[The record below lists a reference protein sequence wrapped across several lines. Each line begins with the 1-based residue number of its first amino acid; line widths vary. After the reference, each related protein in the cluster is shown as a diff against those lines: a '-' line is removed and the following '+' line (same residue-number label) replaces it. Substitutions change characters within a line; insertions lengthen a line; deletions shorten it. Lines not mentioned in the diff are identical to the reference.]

1 MFNQNPSSNG
11 TAGAGSQQD
20 DFFSFLNPANWNK
33 FGAQPAQDNVYGHSQ
48 QQQHMY
54 GQSQNDQHN
63 VSQYQQHETATFGQ
77 NHGANASSGAMDWTS
92 TSTDFD
98 SSFAQGGM
106 EASGMSQENVR
117 LDNMGSFQSSNTANA
132 GSGGRG
138 VGRLV
143 AQFENKEFNPPL
155 PPRPGQQ
162 AVSSPIVASPQAST
176 SYGMFNPSSMGSLS
190 SFGQHGTSPLP
201 QSPPITTQFGSFS
214 SMDPSQMH
222 SPISTPMDNGYA
234 SFTGQSRVA
243 SPMIASPESSMS
255 FAGFNDSRVSTPTAG
270 PSSSNQFG
278 SLDDFMSNSI
288 PHTNSMSSQSRPAP
302 SRNKSTPAAPGT
314 PGFAIW
320 RPPPSAPANSTPKPQ
335 QPNERTPTTPGGG
348 FFRPPPPVP
357 PKPALNTGNQFIL
370 EFNPA
375 SKPKP
380 KPPAKPP
387 RPRAPSVASNIA
399 FSPDIKQEPASTP
412 VPETPSVSSPGL
424 LSARRSSV
432 SLRAQAGSRP
442 SREQVPAEA
451 WESYK
456 STIRTL
462 YLEERKPLK
471 EVMAIM
477 ADKYGFQA
485 TPKMY
490 KTRFSAWGFVKNNTE
505 DEVKRLLSMKFQRD
519 AEGKVSEFVRNGKIV
534 NLGTYLK
541 RKGVTEYDLVDF
553 EQPADLPAHIRCRT
567 PTPPLTPEHLRS
579 PDLLRAQELL
589 IGNVRK
595 AYLQCRQSEVES
607 QSEIPWPSMM
617 IWGACSSDLLVEA
630 NFYFEA
636 MDADQGGH
644 CMMEAF
650 QVLEGDLPK
659 LSPQGIN
666 EVLLGMVQR
675 DPGMMTAFCK
685 YLSAYSS
692 THCERSH
699 PFRQIFGCL
708 YEVQQKHGATMLS
721 DLLWSSMPAITEELE
736 AIYSRRHPYLVRAW
750 LDLAMFYGHVNAERL
765 SKLAVE
771 LRPALRSLEQRSGTT
786 SSEAIALR
794 YTVAQLLFAADPQSE
809 AAKHSTLELWDI
821 LKSGGFMSQIRDNR
835 PNSYCFHC
843 PVKVDPWS
851 KRCRRRYDSLLAMF
865 EQHVAVK
872 VMPYFEEDFHMTEHA
887 HDAQDSWAAAM
898 GQSNQRQQ
906 DSHDPW
912 AAAMNQHGG
921 SSGWGF
927 L

>member
-1 MFNQNPSSNG
+1 MFNNNPLANG
-11 TAGAGSQQD
+11 RSGAGSQQD

-33 FGAQPAQDNVYGHSQ
+33 FGAQPAQDSTFAQ
-48 QQQHMY
+48 PQQHHVFGH
-54 GQSQNDQHN
+54 GQNQHQQHN
-63 VSQYQQHETATFGQ
+63 VSQFPQHQDSGYGQPPNATASTGD
-77 NHGANASSGAMDWTS
+77 MDWTS
-92 TSTDFD
+92 TSDDFHSGFTHD
-98 SSFAQGGM
+98 DMGTPSVAQETAQLG
-106 EASGMSQENVR
+106 S
-117 LDNMGSFQSSNTANA
+117 MGSFQSSSNS
-132 GSGGRG
+132 SGGG

-143 AQFENKEFNPPL
+143 AQFENKDFNPPL
-155 PPRPGQQ
+155 PPRPSQQ
-162 AVSSPIVASPQAST
+162 VVSSPAVNSPPPST
-176 SYGMFNPSSMGSLS
+176 SFGMFDPSSMGSLGS
-190 SFGQHGTSPLP
+190 MNSMAQHSTSPLP
-201 QSPPITTQFGSFS
+201 QSPPINTHFGSFS
-214 SMDPSQMH
+214 SIDPNRVQ
-222 SPISTPMDNGYA
+222 SPVATPMDNGYG
-234 SFTGQSRVA
+234 SFPGQSRVA
-243 SPMIASPESSMS
+243 SPMLASPESSMP
-255 FAGFNDSRVSTPTAG
+255 FTGFHDSRVSTPTAG
-270 PSSSNQFG
+270 PSSSNHFG
-278 SLDDFMSNSI
+278 SLDDFMSSSI
-288 PHTNSMSSQSRPAP
+288 PQSSGMGNPAVPVP
-302 SRNKSTPAAPGT
+302 SRNTSTPAAPGT

-320 RPPPSAPANSTPKPQ
+320 RPPPSTLSNATPKPA
-335 QPNERTPTTPGGG
+335 PSDHPTPTTPGGG
-348 FFRPPPPVP
+348 FFRPPPPPVP
-357 PKPALNTGNQFIL
+357 PKPTMNTGNQFIL

-380 KPPAKPP
+380 KAPAKPP
-387 RPRAPSVASNIA
+387 RPRAPSTVSVST
-399 FSPDIKQEPASTP
+399 FSPEIKQEPISTP
-412 VPETPSVSSPGL
+412 LSETPTAPTPGII
-424 LSARRSSV
+424 STARSSV

-477 ADKYGFQA
+477 AEKYGFQA

-541 RKGVTEYDLVDF
+541 RKGVTEYDLIDF
-553 EQPADLPAHIRCRT
+553 EQPAELPAHIRCRT

-692 THCERSH
+692 THCERTH

-708 YEVQQKHGATMLS
+708 YEVQQKHGATTLS
-721 DLLWSSMPAITEELE
+721 DLLWASMPAITEELE

-771 LRPALRSLEQRSGTT
+771 LRPALRNLEQRFGTT

-794 YTVAQLLFAADPQSE
+794 YTIAQLFFAAEPQSD

-835 PNSYCFHC
+835 PNAYCFHC

-851 KRCRRRYDSLLAMF
+851 KRCRRRYDSLVAMF
-865 EQHVAVK
+865 EQHAGVK

-887 HDAQDSWAAAM
+887 HDPQESWAAAM
-898 GQSNQRQQ
+898 GQSESQ
-906 DSHDPW
+906 DPW
-912 AAAMNQHGG
+912 AAAMNQQGG